1 LQTPILCDFRNPD
14 IHFSNSTRRM
24 AAMLKAEHIPTR
36 ESSFRRDPGTKGVE
50 IVRPKYVDAE
60 LAQTINVAAGHR

>member
-36 ESSFRRDPGTKGVE
+36 ESSFRRDPGAKRIEV
-50 IVRPKYVDAE
+50 VRQKHVDSD
-60 LAQTINVAAGHR
+60 LAQAINVADGHR